1 MVVLHSFTAKITQL
15 SAHSLKVRSPWRA
28 VYSGVIECLFWMPN
42 QFGQRTRYV
51 PKRYGTIFS
60 NHRRLK

>member
-1 MVVLHSFTAKITQL
+1 MP
-15 SAHSLKVRSPWRA
+15 SLA
-28 VYSGVIECLFWMPN
+28 D